1 MQPMLIITFKN
12 VGHGD
17 TIIIEW
23 QNDRG
28 ENEMG
33 IIDCHQKERKSNAA
47 IDHIIK
53 KGYKQIH
60 FM

>member
-1 MQPMLIITFKN
+1 MNSSWVIHLLLTITFKN

-33 IIDCHQKERKSNAA
+33 IIDCQVIEES
-47 IDHIIK
+47 IDL
-53 KGYKQIH
+53 
-60 FM
+60 